1 MMEAFLLGGLLALAA
16 AVFLWFGGR
25 AFIKAL
31 LRGKL

>member
-1 MMEAFLLGGLLALAA
+1 MMEAFLLAGLLGLGVAL
-16 AVFLWFGGR
+16 FLWFGGR